1 MVDDDKY
8 TTFAPCDDHPFD
20 GVARSM
26 VATATSFWAA
36 LACDPGAAVRP
47 HSRGRTAGPGRCRG
61 GRGECLCLL
70 ASVCGV
76 PAPWWWRAGGL
87 VHYGGVAVLLLLPR
101 NFGSLAVLTGHTGE
115 TKLKL
120 FKE

>member
-1 MVDDDKY
+1 MVD

-26 VATATSFWAA
+26 VATRRRPPWSCCAR
-36 LACDPGAAVRP
+36 AAVHP
-47 HSRGRTAGPGRCRG
+47 HLRGRTAGPGRCRG

-87 VHYGGVAVLLLLPR
+87 AHYGGVAVLLLLPR

-115 TKLKL
+115 IKLS
-120 FKE
+120 EE

>member
-1 MVDDDKY
+1 MINTRHLLPVMI
-8 TTFAPCDDHPFD
+8 TH
-20 GVARSM
+20 SM
-26 VATATSFWAA
+26 A
-36 LACDPGAAVRP
+36 LLGRWWRRRPPSGPRWLVTRRAAVHP